1 MSGCYYYDER
11 GNRCE
16 CYPSE
21 TADKLLA
28 AMERNAK
35 LEELVKAILAYHRFD
50 PFTSQELIAKIDLW
64 DSICA
69 SMEELG
75 IEVDG

>member
-35 LEELVKAILAYHRFD
+35 LEELVRD
-50 PFTSQELIAKIDLW
+50 IAKHHFVTTDDARRI
-64 DSICA
+64 A
-69 SMEELG
+69 ELG